1 MLFRNWLDFLKGL
14 DLHSVVKWACAQGAK
29 AIFNVGSM
37 RGDLLVDQLNVEETM
52 NNKLHDTG
60 TLCLLG
66 CLDHR

>member
-1 MLFRNWLDFLKGL
+1 
-14 DLHSVVKWACAQGAK
+14 
-29 AIFNVGSM
+29 M